1 MASAVEELRERS
13 FRYPGAYE
21 DHPWGESVAKV
32 DKKVFAFFGMA
43 DEHGRHTGFT
53 VKLPDS
59 SEAALM
65 LPFVER
71 TGYGL
76 GDSGWVT
83 VRPPEDWPLEPML
96 EWLDESYRA
105 VARKSR
111 IAELEADGPS
121 ETPDGGE
128 PMATEKQREAAR
140 QNIKKAQQAAKDKRS
155 IANLPKKTRTALGKQ
170 GAKVAKEKRAR

>member
-1 MASAVEELRERS
+1 MIVDLLRERA
-13 FRYPGAYE
+13 FGYPGAYE

-32 DKKVFAFFGMA
+32 DGKVFAFFGMA
-43 DEHGRHTGFT
+43 DAQGRHGAFT
-53 VKLPDS
+53 VKLPAS

-83 VRPPEDWPLEPML
+83 IRPPDDWPIEPFA

-105 VARKSR
+105 VAKKKRV
-111 IAELEADGPS
+111 AELD
-121 ETPDGGE
+121 
-128 PMATEKQREAAR
+128 AR
-140 QNIKKAQQAAKDKRS
+140 GSA
-155 IANLPKKTRTALGKQ
+155 
-170 GAKVAKEKRAR
+170 